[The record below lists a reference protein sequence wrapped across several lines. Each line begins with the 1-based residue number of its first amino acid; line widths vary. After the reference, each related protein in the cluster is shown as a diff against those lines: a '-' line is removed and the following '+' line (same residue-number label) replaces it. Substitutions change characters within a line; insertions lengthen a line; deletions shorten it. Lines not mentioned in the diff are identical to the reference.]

1 MRVDVFGRSYAQA
14 WEKTRKVVV
23 VGCVGAGWIAGDGL
37 MGSGDA
43 MGELRALDAGV
54 DVVGEMSTH
63 HSRAP
68 EGSCTPWRM
77 ALPSL
82 SQMRS

>member
-1 MRVDVFGRSYAQA
+1 MRAGVFGRSYARA
-14 WEKTRKVVV
+14 WEKMHAVVV
-23 VGCVGAGWIAGDGL
+23 VCCAGAGWIAGDEL

-54 DVVGEMSTH
+54 DVVDEMSTH
-63 HSRAP
+63 LSRAP

-77 ALPSL
+77 ALPLATS
-82 SQMRS
+82 